1 MNTDKGRRN
10 EIALWPWSPRI
21 AVFTDIC
28 VHPCSS
34 VVPALT
40 AAVTELSHCENRVR
54 GRAAM
59 TEHTARQY
67 DQDLEALRSRMMQ
80 MGGLVESQI
89 RDAMEGFLQGD
100 ASRIEQ
106 VVAADARVNDLEL
119 GIDHDLGQV
128 IVRRQPAGSDLRL
141 ILAISKTVTDLE
153 RVGDEAAKIAR
164 MAREIHAAG
173 RAADTRLATIRH
185 LSDIAIGMLRKALDA
200 FARLDAAAAA
210 RLIREDAAID
220 AEFGAI
226 IRQLITF
233 MMEDPRTISTSL
245 NIVWVAKAFERIGD
259 HAKNIAEQV
268 IYVAKGRDVRHT
280 PLAEV
285 EREALGR

>member
-1 MNTDKGRRN
+1 
-10 EIALWPWSPRI
+10 
-21 AVFTDIC
+21 
-28 VHPCSS
+28 
-34 VVPALT
+34 
-40 AAVTELSHCENRVR
+40 
-54 GRAAM
+54 M

-89 RDAMEGFLQGD
+89 RDAMEGFLEGD
-100 ASRIEQ
+100 PARIEQ
-106 VVAADARVNDLEL
+106 VVAADARVNELEV
-119 GIDHDLGQV
+119 GIDDDLGHV
-128 IVRRQPAGSDLRL
+128 IVRRQPAASDLRL

-153 RVGDEAAKIAR
+153 RIGDEAAKIAR
-164 MAREIHAAG
+164 MAREIHAGG
-173 RAADTRLATIRH
+173 RAADTRLATVRH
-185 LSDIAIGMLRKALDA
+185 LSDIAIGTLGKALDA
-200 FARLDAAAAA
+200 FARLDAATAA

-220 AEFGAI
+220 AEFSAI
-226 IRQLITF
+226 IRQLITH

-245 NIVWVAKAFERIGD
+245 NILWVAKAFERIGD

-280 PLAEV
+280 PLAEL

>member
-1 MNTDKGRRN
+1 
-10 EIALWPWSPRI
+10 
-21 AVFTDIC
+21 
-28 VHPCSS
+28 
-34 VVPALT
+34 
-40 AAVTELSHCENRVR
+40 
-54 GRAAM
+54 M

-210 RLIREDAAID
+210 RLIREDALID
-220 AEFGAI
+220 AEFSAI
-226 IRQLITF
+226 IRQLITH